1 MAVFTR
7 RQFSA
12 EKGICHMPENTITSL
27 PDPSGF
33 SADAFTDVLRNGARK
48 LIEQAIHAE
57 LAVLMAAFSKEKL
70 EDGRA
75 RLVRHG
81 HLPEREVMTGIGPVP
96 VKVPRVRDRKPGEDK
111 ITFTPTILP
120 RYLRKAKSVE
130 ELLPWLYLKGVSTG
144 DFSEALAALLGPNAP
159 GLSAKTITRLKADW
173 WNDYEAWQ
181 KRDLSHRRF
190 LYIWADGVYFKPR
203 MAEERQCVLVIVG
216 ADEYG
221 RKELLAMIDG
231 FRESAESWREL
242 LLDLRRRGLKQDP
255 KLAIGDGALGFWT
268 ALREVFAT
276 TREQRCWVHK
286 TMNVLNALPKSL
298 QDRAKNHLHDIWQAE
313 TKAGAGAAFDF
324 FVETYGV
331 KYDKAVAKLVKDR
344 EALLTFY
351 DYPAEH
357 WKHIRTSNPIESTFA
372 TVRHRTKR
380 TKGCLSRRTG
390 LAMAF
395 KLMMS
400 AQNKWRKLDGQ
411 NRLPE
416 IIQGVEFRD
425 GLRQRQAAA

>member
-1 MAVFTR
+1 M
-7 RQFSA
+7 
-12 EKGICHMPENTITSL
+12 HDDTITRL

-33 SADAFTDVLRNGARK
+33 AVDALTEVIRAGARR
-48 LIEQAIHAE
+48 LIEQAIEAE
-57 LAVLMAAFSKEKL
+57 LAALLAAFSNEKL
-70 EDGRA
+70 GDGRA

-81 HLPEREVMTGIGPVP
+81 TLPEREVLTGIGPVA
-96 VKVPRVRDRKPGEDK
+96 VKVPRLRDRGPGEDK
-111 ITFTPTILP
+111 ISFTPSILP

-144 DFSEALAALLGPNAP
+144 DFTEALAALLGPNAK
-159 GLSAKTITRLKADW
+159 GLSATTITRLKADW
-173 WNDYEAWQ
+173 WHDYEAWQ
-181 KRDLSHRRF
+181 KRDLGARRF

-203 MAEERQCVLVIVG
+203 MSEEKQCVLVIVG

-221 RKELLAMIDG
+221 RKELLAMTDG
-231 FRESAESWREL
+231 FRESTQSWREV

-255 KLAIGDGALGFWT
+255 KLAIGDGALGFWA
-268 ALREVFAT
+268 ALREVFAS

-286 TMNVLNALPKSL
+286 TMNVLNALPQSV
-298 QDRAKNHLHDIWQAE
+298 QAKAKGHLHDIWQAE
-313 TKAGAGAAFDF
+313 TRAEAEVAFDF

-331 KYDKAVAKLVKDR
+331 KWDKAVDKLVKDR
-344 EALLTFY
+344 AALLTFY

-380 TKGCLSRRTG
+380 TKGCLSRQTG

-395 KLMMS
+395 KLMIA
-400 AQNKWRKLDGQ
+400 AQGKWRKLDGR

-425 GLRQRQAAA
+425 GLRQLQNAA